1 MIMLNW
7 GLGYCSSSP
16 SSLFASLLTLSEIL
30 RITMG
35 MMMRSKP
42 MVPRPTDVKRLL
54 KASIG
59 ECVSM
64 LYNYRVLS
72 RVFSFLLFWI
82 LSTRVL

>member
-7 GLGYCSSSP
+7 GLGYCSSSLV
-16 SSLFASLLTLSEIL
+16 SLIVSFLILSEIL
-30 RITMG
+30 RITSG
-35 MMMRSKP
+35 TIMRSKP
-42 MVPRPTDVKRLL
+42 MVPRPAEVKRLL

-59 ECVSM
+59 ESVSM